1 MLNRNEALYKTTS
14 TTPAPTAPPAVIIRR
29 VVVGEDG
36 RPLRR
41 PGAGR
46 FRRPQANRRPV
57 YYDDYYDEYQDY
69 YDVPG
74 NEEEGGSKNATENA
88 ANTDTLLE
96 VSWVVVSPIRNYD
109 RTVFFFLKRE
119 T

>member
-1 MLNRNEALYKTTS
+1 MLIRNEALYKTTS

-74 NEEEGGSKNATENA
+74 NEEEGSTTSKNATVTDNP
-88 ANTDTLLE
+88 ANSDPQLE
-96 VSWVVVSPIRNYD
+96 VS
-109 RTVFFFLKRE
+109 
-119 T
+119 